1 MRFIQPIC
9 GKFLLLHGYSLADK
23 SKLVLLSLL
32 AVVAVNQGLARTF
45 PSALSVRVLV
55 VWESGRGTAA
65 DWTAGE
71 TCDPF
76 LLVSVSVN
84 DTDWLD

>member
-1 MRFIQPIC
+1 M
-9 GKFLLLHGYSLADK
+9 LLHGRPLADK
-23 SKLVLLSLL
+23 SKLALLSVL
-32 AVVAVNQGLARTF
+32 AVVAVNQVLERTF
-45 PSALSVRVLV
+45 PSALSGRVL
-55 VWESGRGTAA
+55 VWESGRGAAA

-76 LLVSVSVN
+76 LLVSVSVD

>member
-1 MRFIQPIC
+1 MRFIQPIG
-9 GKFLLLHGYSLADK
+9 GKFVLLPGRSLADK
-23 SKLVLLSLL
+23 AKLVLLSVL
-32 AVVAVNQGLARTF
+32 AVVAVNQDLDRTF

-55 VWESGRGTAA
+55 VWESGRGAAA

-76 LLVSVSVN
+76 LLVNVSVN